1 MARSAIAIVAVL
13 FAAGF
18 AGCAATA
25 HGQTPEGVPPPS
37 VAAPVNAM
45 GYSEL
50 SPAYRFYP
58 GDQIEVTMYSAPELT
73 RTVIVAPDG
82 RISMPLIAPMVAANL
97 TANELRE
104 ALVSAYAPHL
114 RMPEIDVAARGFASR
129 QVFVGGEVAR
139 PGIYEMPAGI
149 DTFQAIMLAGG
160 FLSSAR
166 RGDVLVLS
174 RGGSGESLVREVDLS
189 SRAMRAGFPGAT
201 PLSRYDVVYVP
212 RSHISQ
218 VGLFMQQYV
227 RDALPVNF
235 SLFYDV
241 NGANP
246 Q

>member
-1 MARSAIAIVAVL
+1 MARSGIAIVAVL

-25 HGQTPEGVPPPS
+25 HSQTTAPEPAVVVS
-37 VAAPVNAM
+37 APASPM
-45 GYSEL
+45 GYSDAA
-50 SPAYRFYP
+50 PAYRFYP
-58 GDQIEVTMYSAPELT
+58 GDEIEVTVFSAPELN
-73 RTVIVAPDG
+73 RTVTVAPDG
-82 RISMPLIAPMVAANL
+82 RISMPLLAPMRAADL
-97 TANELRE
+97 TAAELRE

-114 RMPEIDVAARGFASR
+114 RMPELDVAARDFASR

-139 PGIYEMPAGI
+139 PGIYDMPAGI
-149 DTFQAIMLAGG
+149 DAFQAVTLAGG
-160 FLSSAR
+160 FLTSAR
-166 RGDVLVLS
+166 RSEVLVLS
-174 RGGSGESLVREVDLS
+174 RAPGGESDVREVNLS
-189 SRAMRAGFPGAT
+189 GHALRAGFPGAT

-212 RSHISQ
+212 RSHISH

-241 NGANP
+241 NGGNR